1 MQDCLALAINTGETN
16 MLAVQ
21 GTYQNGSLILQE
33 KVPFIEKVR
42 VIVTFL
48 EEPKKTTSKKIELAN
63 FSFSHSREI
72 LKNVNSS
79 FSDTLVE
86 ERRGAL

>member
-1 MQDCLALAINTGETN
+1 VQDCLALAINTGETN

-33 KVPFIEKVR
+33 KIPFIEKVK

-48 EEPKKTTSKKIELAN
+48 EEPKKIPSKKIELAN

-72 LKNVNSS
+72 LSKKCQQ
-79 FSDTLVE
+79 FI
-86 ERRGAL
+86 